1 MSIRILFLGLTI
13 VAFSCGTSTT
23 ENTEGL
29 AMEVAATEETS
40 AVATATAAID
50 TVSANY
56 MLFKNQ
62 CLICHGGAPSHD
74 KLIAP
79 PMAAIKWRY
88 SKQFKNKED
97 FVNGLVAWGLN
108 PTEETALMKGA
119 VKRFKVMPKPA
130 TSEDDLRIIAEFVYD
145 NELQEP
151 EWFAEH
157 FKKMHGEGGKGM
169 GMGMKKK

>member
-1 MSIRILFLGLTI
+1 MNIQILFLGLTA
-13 VAFSCGTSTT
+13 VTFSCGTSTT
-23 ENTEGL
+23 ENTEGETI
-29 AMEVAATEETS
+29 AVETVAVTTEV
-40 AVATATAAID
+40 AAID

-56 MLFKNQ
+56 MLLKNQ

-74 KLIAP
+74 ELIAP

-88 SKQFKNKED
+88 SKQFDNKED
-97 FVNGLVAWGLN
+97 FVNGIVAWGVD
-108 PTEETALMKGA
+108 PKEEEALMKGA
-119 VKRFKVMPKPA
+119 VKRFKVMPKLA
-130 TSEDDLRIIAEFVYD
+130 TSEEDLRVIAEFVYD

-169 GMGMKKK
+169 GMKKNQN

>member
-1 MSIRILFLGLTI
+1 MDIRSLFLGIATVI
-13 VAFSCGTSTT
+13 FSCESSTT
-23 ENTEGL
+23 ENTE
-29 AMEVAATEETS
+29 AAEEVIVVAKAAT
-40 AVATATAAID
+40 ID
-50 TVSANY
+50 TTSANY
-56 MLFKNQ
+56 MLLKNQ

-74 KLIAP
+74 ELIAP

-130 TSEDDLRIIAEFVYD
+130 TSEGDLRIIAEFVYD

-157 FKKMHGEGGKGM
+157 FKQMHGEKGGKGM
-169 GMGMKKK
+169 GMKKKQD